1 MPQALSSKA
10 AAMGVRMREK
20 AVCVMC
26 GCYHALAMAQARMRP
41 STPPELG
48 FTMDEKEFAA
58 HCQQEL
64 ALIEAAVEAAADESD
79 IDFEMQGGIL
89 EVECADGSKVI
100 ISPHAIAKEIW
111 VAAKSGG
118 FHFRYD
124 PVVGHWVDTRTGE
137 ALRARLVEI
146 LKQQGQVALDLA

>member
-1 MPQALSSKA
+1 
-10 AAMGVRMREK
+10 
-20 AVCVMC
+20 
-26 GCYHALAMAQARMRP
+26 
-41 STPPELG
+41 
-48 FTMDEKEFAA
+48 MDEKEFAER
-58 HCQQEL
+58 CQTEL
-64 ALIEAAVEAAADESD
+64 ALIEAAIETAAEESD

-124 PVVGHWVDTRTGE
+124 GATGAWIDTRTGD
-137 ALRARLVEI
+137 ALHARLVEI
-146 LKQQGQVALDLA
+146 LKQQGQVALDLS